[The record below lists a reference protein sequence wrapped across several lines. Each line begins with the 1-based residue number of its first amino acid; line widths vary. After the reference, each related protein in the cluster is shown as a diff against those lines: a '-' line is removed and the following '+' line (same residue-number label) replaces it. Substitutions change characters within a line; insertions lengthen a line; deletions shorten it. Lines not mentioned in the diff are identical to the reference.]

1 MENEKIDQQIAS
13 LSEPLNYGE
22 ADLELLIQRFKE
34 TSGQSMWAA
43 YRILLQRTEVS
54 IKQILWTYNPYR
66 FFECLRTLG
75 EEGLNLDVIEAVA
88 ISPDGKIV
96 VGSFHD
102 TRIKVW
108 DLTTGQELSTFIGH
122 PESVRSVAI
131 SPDGRQVMALGY
143 HPRMSNR
150 TIRLWNLKTGQ
161 QICRRIG
168 YSGYV
173 HSFIIGS
180 NGQTLIISS
189 NEHKMAL
196 LN

>member
-1 MENEKIDQQIAS
+1 
-13 LSEPLNYGE
+13 
-22 ADLELLIQRFKE
+22 
-34 TSGQSMWAA
+34 MWAA
-43 YRILLQRTEVS
+43 YRILLQRTEAS

-75 EEGLNLDVIEAVA
+75 EEGLDLGDAIEAVA

-108 DLTTGQELSTFIGH
+108 DLTRGQELYTFIGH

-143 HPRMSNR
+143 HPRMSYR
-150 TIRLWNLKTGQ
+150 TIRLWDLKTGQ
-161 QICRRIG
+161 QIRRHIG

-173 HSFIIGS
+173 NSFIIGS

-189 NEHKMAL
+189 NEPKITL
-196 LN
+196 WDLKTDREIRTIEEQS